1 MATYFDKMEALAT
14 RQGGY
19 FYPWRSTLGE
29 GDGEAAYTALVEA
42 HLAAGLTVL
51 EAGCGHGPDIGRFAH
66 GVGRYVAYDAIP
78 SFIGKAE
85 AEVRARG
92 LRNVEL
98 VVADSSAGA
107 NDGAA
112 RAPVE
117 AGSVDLAISRRGPTN
132 WIADA
137 RRFARPG
144 AILMQLNPLDG
155 PAPAWNAELPEG
167 LRIQPTGEDI
177 SSRIAEQLARGDLV
191 LHSAWTFDVPEHLPT
206 VRDLHAYLTFLLTP
220 DDSLSLEATT
230 PALQTVFDRHAGDQG
245 LEVRQRRYL
254 WKAVVD

>member
-1 MATYFDKMEALAT
+1 MATYFDKMEALAAN
-14 RQGGY
+14 QGGY

-42 HLAAGLTVL
+42 HLTAGLTVL

-66 GVGRYVAYDAIP
+66 GAGRYLAYDAIP
-78 SFIGKAE
+78 AFIAQAE
-85 AEVRARG
+85 AEVRALG
-92 LRNVEL
+92 LDNVEL
-98 VVADSSAGA
+98 VVADSGAGA
-107 NDGAA
+107 NGGVA

-117 AGSVDLAISRRGPTN
+117 AGAVDLAISRRGPTN

-144 AILMQLNPLDG
+144 ASLIQLNPLDG
-155 PAPAWNAELPEG
+155 PAPTWNAELPEG
-167 LRIQPTGEDI
+167 LRIAPTGEDI
-177 SSRIAEQLARGDLV
+177 GSRIAGQLARAGLAV
-191 LHSAWTFDVPEHLPT
+191 HSAWTFDVPEHLPT
-206 VRDLHAYLTFLLTP
+206 VRDLHAYLTFLHAP
-220 DDSLSLEATT
+220 DAALSFEATA
-230 PALQTVFDRHAGDQG
+230 PALQAVFDRHAGDQG